1 VSALDPT
8 QDTARRREEREQR
21 KAEKEWEAIG
31 ATAEKRAEFVHAI
44 DLVSMGVDLN
54 SENVA
59 RLIRESALVT
69 FESPGDNMLANCTE
83 QEKREWHVR
92 CCFW

>member
-1 VSALDPT
+1 MGGDRSNRGEAGGVR
-8 QDTARRREEREQR
+8 ARHRPR
-21 KAEKEWEAIG
+21 K
-31 ATAEKRAEFVHAI
+31 H
-44 DLVSMGVDLN
+44 GVDLN

-83 QEKREWHVR
+83 LEKTRVARALLFLVKKAGSWMAV
-92 CCFW
+92 

>member
-1 VSALDPT
+1 MGGD
-8 QDTARRREEREQR
+8 RNNRG
-21 KAEKEWEAIG
+21 EAG
-31 ATAEKRAEFVHAI
+31 GVRGRHRP
-44 DLVSMGVDLN
+44 SMGVDLN